1 VGILLFYY
9 FLLNSE
15 KNIFDC
21 LAFLIFNFLNLILK
35 LFFKCSSNYLNYSFL
50 MLVKKEDLQ
59 NLNKIY
65 KNEITQNLLEKNN
78 LKNKNNF
85 LNLFY
90 FPFIILIKIF
100 NFKQIKVIFLN
111 FYLIFIFLVF

>member
-1 VGILLFYY
+1 
-9 FLLNSE
+9 
-15 KNIFDC
+15 
-21 LAFLIFNFLNLILK
+21 
-35 LFFKCSSNYLNYSFL
+35 

-90 FPFIILIKIF
+90 FPLIILIKIF
-100 NFKQIKVIFLN
+100 NFEQIKVIFFN
-111 FYLIFIFLVF
+111 FN